1 MNLHNFY
8 EARVAPS
15 GLFPLL
21 GWYTFELP
29 KLVHFSIAIN
39 IKEDLYRLWRQNS
52 KAEATAF
59 LDSWIARAEQSEVSM
74 LKRFAKTLDGNRDGI
89 LAFYD
94 FPIST
99 GPLEGTN
106 NKIKTL
112 QKQAYGFRDL
122 DFFKLKIYGLHETK
136 FALVG

>member
-39 IKEDLYRLWRQNS
+39 TCAWISLWRQS
-52 KAEATAF
+52 G
-59 LDSWIARAEQSEVSM
+59 
-74 LKRFAKTLDGNRDGI
+74 LKG
-89 LAFYD
+89 
-94 FPIST
+94 
-99 GPLEGTN
+99 
-106 NKIKTL
+106 
-112 QKQAYGFRDL
+112 
-122 DFFKLKIYGLHETK
+122 
-136 FALVG
+136 

>member
-39 IKEDLYRLWRQNS
+39 SFSLLYVLIRITIKEKGMSTLLFS
-52 KAEATAF
+52 KYASA
-59 LDSWIARAEQSEVSM
+59 
-74 LKRFAKTLDGNRDGI
+74 G
-89 LAFYD
+89 
-94 FPIST
+94 
-99 GPLEGTN
+99 
-106 NKIKTL
+106 
-112 QKQAYGFRDL
+112 
-122 DFFKLKIYGLHETK
+122 
-136 FALVG
+136 

>member
-39 IKEDLYRLWRQNS
+39 ICRWNS
-52 KAEATAF
+52 
-59 LDSWIARAEQSEVSM
+59 
-74 LKRFAKTLDGNRDGI
+74 
-89 LAFYD
+89 
-94 FPIST
+94 
-99 GPLEGTN
+99 
-106 NKIKTL
+106 
-112 QKQAYGFRDL
+112 
-122 DFFKLKIYGLHETK
+122 
-136 FALVG
+136 